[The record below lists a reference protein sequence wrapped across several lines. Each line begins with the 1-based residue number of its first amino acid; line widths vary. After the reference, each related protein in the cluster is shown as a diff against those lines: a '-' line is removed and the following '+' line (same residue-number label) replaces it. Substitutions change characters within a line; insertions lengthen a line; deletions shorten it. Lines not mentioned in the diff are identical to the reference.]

1 MPKVKSKQ
9 VKLTLLEQDAD
20 RLEKLS
26 DNTVLSKSTL
36 VKIMLNAT
44 LRDLRNNKESE
55 VHYLLSA
62 YCNIPVEKI
71 IEGIYIY

>member
-9 VKLTLLEQDAD
+9 IKLTLLEQDAD

-26 DNTVLSKSTL
+26 DNTGLSKSTL
-36 VKIMLNAT
+36 VKIMLNGT
-44 LRDLRNNKESE
+44 LRDLRNEGISE
-55 VHYLLSA
+55 TGLLISA
-62 YCNIPVEKI
+62 YCNRPVEKI